1 MADTTGL
8 FSSGDYKI
16 SSMMIVTSTGQSVD
30 VRNIMLELNIYEDIF
45 SPVITGDI
53 TLGDAADIMSA
64 YQIHGNEFLC
74 VSIDKPSLNK
84 PITKIFR
91 IYKVGDRD
99 FGTASLQNYTLFFA
113 SEELLLSVQTL
124 ISKSY
129 KGLRIDQMVNDLLLN
144 KLKVNS
150 NKMNGIFTQ
159 SLGSFD
165 IIIPRMNP
173 LEAIQWLSPRA
184 YAQNQNLFF
193 FYENRDGFNFTSYE
207 NLLTLPTYN
216 TYYRNVKITR
226 DVEQNMNSFNFIRII
241 EDFDIIKATRMG
253 SFSSS
258 LAVLDLV
265 NRSFKT
271 YNFNATQVSSN
282 GLLNKNIPS
291 NNLQNR
297 LGLTLYTANE
307 SLLKYVASGD
317 SDPSFNPADIK
328 NWLPQTAT
336 RLGQINTFKVVIS
349 IPGDIL
355 LKVGNVVNLIVPKME
370 TQTQSTQNDSMRSG
384 RYLVA
389 SVKHVFNQDN
399 STTVIELLSDSVN
412 TDLLPAAQNSQTISG
427 LIS

>member
-150 NKMNGIFTQ
+150 NKMN
-159 SLGSFD
+159 
-165 IIIPRMNP
+165 
-173 LEAIQWLSPRA
+173 
-184 YAQNQNLFF
+184 
-193 FYENRDGFNFTSYE
+193 
-207 NLLTLPTYN
+207 
-216 TYYRNVKITR
+216 
-226 DVEQNMNSFNFIRII
+226 
-241 EDFDIIKATRMG
+241 
-253 SFSSS
+253 
-258 LAVLDLV
+258 
-265 NRSFKT
+265 
-271 YNFNATQVSSN
+271 
-282 GLLNKNIPS
+282 
-291 NNLQNR
+291 
-297 LGLTLYTANE
+297 
-307 SLLKYVASGD
+307 
-317 SDPSFNPADIK
+317 
-328 NWLPQTAT
+328 
-336 RLGQINTFKVVIS
+336 
-349 IPGDIL
+349 
-355 LKVGNVVNLIVPKME
+355 
-370 TQTQSTQNDSMRSG
+370 
-384 RYLVA
+384 
-389 SVKHVFNQDN
+389 
-399 STTVIELLSDSVN
+399 
-412 TDLLPAAQNSQTISG
+412 
-427 LIS
+427 